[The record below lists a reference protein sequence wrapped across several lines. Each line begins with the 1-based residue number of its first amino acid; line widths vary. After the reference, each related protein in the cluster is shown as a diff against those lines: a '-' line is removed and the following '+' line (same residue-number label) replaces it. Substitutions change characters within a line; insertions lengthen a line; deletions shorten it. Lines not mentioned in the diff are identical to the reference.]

1 MLCKSRR
8 FRHIRPEGM
17 TFFGKQ
23 VKRIRPFYNES
34 GHCMTSPRDLQQS
47 RGIFLTE
54 SVQLGTNS
62 LFFER
67 VRLPYNH
74 YSGQVDRLLNNFVL
88 RMGKCRKF
96 PYVVQIV
103 SKICQLDRCNDYM
116 DGGLVKKT
124 TKSFLIRRVRRK
136 NTCF

>member
-1 MLCKSRR
+1 
-8 FRHIRPEGM
+8 M

-23 VKRIRPFYNES
+23 VKRIRPFLNES
-34 GHCMTSPRDLQQS
+34 GHCMTCPGDLQQS
-47 RGIFLTE
+47 RGILLTE

-74 YSGQVDRLLNNFVL
+74 YSGQVYRFLKNFVL

-96 PYVVQIV
+96 PYVLQIV
-103 SKICQLDRCNDYM
+103 SKICKSDRCNDYVE
-116 DGGLVKKT
+116 GGLVQKIT
-124 TKSFLIRRVRRK
+124 NSFEIRRVRRK
-136 NTCF
+136 KTGF